1 MIYSVI
7 NMDIVGSR
15 KLRNRVSIQDSLKLY
30 FKQLNIKYSDILAT
44 NITFTLGDEWQ
55 IILKA
60 PEESYNIVNEINMFL
75 HDINIKSYSGIGF
88 GSISTKIYNSTSEM
102 DGEAFIYARKAL
114 NIAKGKNQNLN
125 SKINKVFF
133 KANPCYL
140 FKEEDYFK
148 EVALTSLDD
157 EASTIGSLNS
167 LINVLIENTEILF
180 NKITPKQLDTIKLY
194 ERFKSYSKMV
204 EEGVA
209 NSKSSISQKLNSAE
223 YFTFN
228 NNKKYIKELLKL
240 YTFNMSQE
248 SNYT

>member
-102 DGEAFIYARKAL
+102 DGEAFK
-114 NIAKGKNQNLN
+114 
-125 SKINKVFF
+125 
-133 KANPCYL
+133 P
-140 FKEEDYFK
+140 
-148 EVALTSLDD
+148 
-157 EASTIGSLNS
+157 
-167 LINVLIENTEILF
+167 
-180 NKITPKQLDTIKLY
+180 
-194 ERFKSYSKMV
+194 
-204 EEGVA
+204 
-209 NSKSSISQKLNSAE
+209 
-223 YFTFN
+223 
-228 NNKKYIKELLKL
+228 
-240 YTFNMSQE
+240 
-248 SNYT
+248 